1 MLRFGSAFV
10 ILRVRIPT
18 FLYLDPDPYF
28 SLFGSGSGVE
38 ETPKRHK
45 SLIKNFFCNFTC
57 VFGNYFIFT
66 GSCFINFWKEL
77 KIKKNF
83 TQFTGILIFFK
94 PSGTARNRMTF
105 LNADPYESGSETLIQ
120 CLYKPSQTLSKMSV
134 IYWLIGSC
142 LFWRKVLNKQ

>member
-45 SLIKNFFCNFTC
+45 SLIK
-57 VFGNYFIFT
+57 
-66 GSCFINFWKEL
+66 
-77 KIKKNF
+77 
-83 TQFTGILIFFK
+83 IFFVILLV
-94 PSGTARNRMTF
+94 F
-105 LNADPYESGSETLIQ
+105 LEII
-120 CLYKPSQTLSKMSV
+120 LSS
-134 IYWLIGSC
+134 LD
-142 LFWRKVLNKQ
+142 LVL

>member
-45 SLIKNFFCNFTC
+45 SLIKTIFCNFTC

-66 GSCFINFWKEL
+66 GSCFINF
-77 KIKKNF
+77 
-83 TQFTGILIFFK
+83 
-94 PSGTARNRMTF
+94 
-105 LNADPYESGSETLIQ
+105 
-120 CLYKPSQTLSKMSV
+120 
-134 IYWLIGSC
+134 
-142 LFWRKVLNKQ
+142 